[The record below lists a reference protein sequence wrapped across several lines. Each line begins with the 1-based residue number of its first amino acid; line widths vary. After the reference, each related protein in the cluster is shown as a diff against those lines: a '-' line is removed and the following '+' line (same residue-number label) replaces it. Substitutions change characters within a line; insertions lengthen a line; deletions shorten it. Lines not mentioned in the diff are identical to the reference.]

1 MDSHQDG
8 KQQAILSFSAHNV
21 NVNFSW
27 IIKPKAAE
35 RRYYLLLVMRWRN
48 VSSWANHLKVEMR
61 CQRRWWKPRHGTV
74 KTLRQAWY
82 DVTASHRRWH
92 ETSGRKHSHYS
103 IDWTKE
109 KPSFLLSSPLL
120 SSSHLSPRCLSRL
133 FSFGLSLCVLS
144 LPSIHQPEPN

>member
-8 KQQAILSFSAHNV
+8 KQQTIIRFSAHNL
-21 NVNFSW
+21 NVNFGW

-35 RRYYLLLVMRWRN
+35 RCYNFLLVMRWWN
-48 VSSWANHLKVEMR
+48 ISSWANRLKAKMR
-61 CQRRWWKPRHGTV
+61 CQGRWWKLWRGTV
-74 KTLRQAWY
+74 KMLRQAWY

-109 KPSFLLSSPLL
+109 KPSFLLSFPLL
-120 SSSHLSPRCLSRL
+120 SSSHLSPRCLSCL
-133 FSFGLSLCVLS
+133 FSFRLSLCVLS
-144 LPSIHQPEPN
+144 LPSIRQPEPN